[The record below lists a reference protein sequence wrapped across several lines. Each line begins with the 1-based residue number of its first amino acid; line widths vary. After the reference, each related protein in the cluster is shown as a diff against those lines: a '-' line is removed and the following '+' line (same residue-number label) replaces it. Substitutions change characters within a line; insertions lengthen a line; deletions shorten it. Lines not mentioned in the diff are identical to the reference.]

1 MGPIMQVSISSEG
14 SDSLRGF
21 AEAMLNASTGLV
33 DALAELETS
42 FSLVADSLGPQRD
55 DYRAMLDICREP
67 TLAVIEASES
77 MSIDLVDT
85 ADIIDEYLSDDSI
98 EDDLETLI
106 NAAGQPKAELA
117 YDLQDSARFT
127 KDHSTAASLDQM
139 RKAGTPSKGH
149 RHPVSFGSWLT
160 EDGLPIKPSEVGD
173 SGVFRWYPDPDH
185 VFGGPNVN
193 PTRMSAAEVMNKYS
207 FACITFK
214 DGYPV
219 FPASAIVAEIGLP
232 APLTTAR
239 PSNFS
244 TAEHTM
250 LEEKLLGRTGFF
262 TTEQFRLKVGQFMRE
277 RGSTSDW
284 FQTKSDIRSFLSSQ
298 KLTWHEKEDMM
309 TMQLIPSEV
318 HSMFVHDG
326 GVSNAGYRDSLA
338 ADFEIL
344 AKVAFKQ
351 LLR

>member
-14 SDSLRGF
+14 SDSLRVF
-21 AEAMLNASTGLV
+21 AEAMLNASAGLV
-33 DALAELETS
+33 DALTVLETS
-42 FSLVADSLGPQRD
+42 FSLVADSLGPQQE
-55 DYRAMLDICREP
+55 DYHAMLDVLREC
-67 TLAVIEASES
+67 TLAVIETSES

-85 ADIIDEYLSDDSI
+85 ADVIDGYLSDGSI

-106 NAAGQPKAELA
+106 HSAGQPKAELA
-117 YDLQDSARFT
+117 FDLQDSAQYT
-127 KDHSTAASLDQM
+127 KDHSTASSLDQM
-139 RKAGTPSKGH
+139 RSSEMQSKGH
-149 RHPVSFGSWLT
+149 RHPVSFGSWFT
-160 EDGLPIKPSEVGD
+160 EDGLPIKPSEVDD
-173 SGVFRWYPDPDH
+173 SGVFRWYPDPGH

-193 PTRMSAAEVMNKYS
+193 PMRMTAAEVMDKYG
-207 FACITFK
+207 FEFITFK

-219 FPASAIVAEIGLP
+219 FPASVVVAEIGLP
-232 APLTTAR
+232 VPLTTAR

-250 LEEKLLGRTGFF
+250 LAEKLLGRTGFF
-262 TTEQFRLKVGQFMRE
+262 ATAQFRSNVEKFMRE

-284 FQTKSDIRSFLSSQ
+284 FQTKSDIRSFLSSR

-318 HSMFVHDG
+318 HSMFSHDG
-326 GVSNAGYRDSLA
+326 GVSNADYRDSLV
-338 ADFEIL
+338 ADFELL
-344 AKVAFKQ
+344 AKEAFKQ

>member
-1 MGPIMQVSISSEG
+1 MQVSISSEG

-33 DALAELETS
+33 DALAVLEAS
-42 FSLVADSLGPQRD
+42 FSLVADSLGPQQD
-55 DYRAMLDICREP
+55 DYRAMLDVCKEC
-67 TLAVIEASES
+67 TLAVIEASEA

-85 ADIIDEYLSDDSI
+85 ADIIDGYLSDVSI

-106 NAAGQPKAELA
+106 SSAGQPKAELA
-117 YDLQDSARFT
+117 YDLLDSARFT
-127 KDHSTAASLDQM
+127 KEHSTAASLDQM
-139 RKAGTPSKGH
+139 RNAELLSKGH
-149 RHPVSFGSWLT
+149 RHPVSFGSWFT
-160 EDGLPIKPSEVGD
+160 EDGLRIKPSEVSD
-173 SGVFRWYPDPDH
+173 SGVFRWYPDPGH
-185 VFGGPNVN
+185 IFGGPNVN
-193 PTRMSAAEVMNKYS
+193 PTRMTAAEVMDKYG
-207 FACITFK
+207 FECITFR

-219 FPASAIVAEIGLP
+219 FPTSTVVAEIGLP

-250 LEEKLLGRTGFF
+250 LAEKLLGRTGFF
-262 TTEQFRLKVGQFMRE
+262 ATSQFRSNVEKFMRE

-284 FQTKSDIRSFLSSQ
+284 FQTKSDIRSFLSSS

-318 HSMFVHDG
+318 HSMFAHDG

-344 AKVAFKQ
+344 AKEAFKQ

>member
-1 MGPIMQVSISSEG
+1 
-14 SDSLRGF
+14 
-21 AEAMLNASTGLV
+21 MLNASTGLV
-33 DALAELETS
+33 DALAVLEAS
-42 FSLVADSLGPQRD
+42 FSLVADSLGPQQD
-55 DYRAMLDICREP
+55 DYRAMLDVCKES
-67 TLAVIEASES
+67 TLAVIKASEA

-85 ADIIDEYLSDDSI
+85 ADMIDGYLSDGSI

-106 NAAGQPKAELA
+106 SSAGQPKAELA
-117 YDLQDSARFT
+117 YDLLDSARFT
-127 KDHSTAASLDQM
+127 KEHSTAASLDQM
-139 RKAGTPSKGH
+139 RNAELLSKGH
-149 RHPVSFGSWLT
+149 RHPVSFGSWFT
-160 EDGLPIKPSEVGD
+160 EDGLKTKPSEVSD
-173 SGVFRWYPDPDH
+173 SGVFRWYPDPGH

-193 PTRMSAAEVMNKYS
+193 PTRMTAAEEMDKYG
-207 FACITFK
+207 FEFITFK

-219 FPASAIVAEIGLP
+219 FPASTVVAEIGLP
-232 APLTTAR
+232 APLTTVR

-250 LEEKLLGRTGFF
+250 LAEMLLGRTGFF
-262 TTEQFRLKVGQFMRE
+262 ATPQFRANVEKFMHE

-284 FQTKSDIRSFLSSQ
+284 FQTKSDIRSFLSSS

-318 HSMFVHDG
+318 HSMFAHDG

-344 AKVAFKQ
+344 AKEAFKQ
-351 LLR
+351 